1 MSGHNKW
8 TQIKRK
14 KEKTDSQKAKIF
26 GKYSKFIT
34 EEARKANGNLS
45 SPGLK
50 AVIDRAKEDNTP
62 ADIIERAIKKATEKG
77 AALERATYEAYGPG
91 GVALIIEVLTD
102 SKNRAAQ
109 EVKAI
114 LTRHELSL
122 AGQGSASWAFQKQG
136 MNWIPTTTTPIS
148 DEDGQKLSDLI
159 EAFEENDDVQE
170 VFTNAE

>member
-8 TQIKRK
+8 KQIKERK
-14 KEKTDSQKAKIF
+14 GKTDSQKAKIF
-26 GKYSKFIT
+26 GKYSKLIT
-34 EEARKANGNLS
+34 EEARKANGNLAA
-45 SPGLK
+45 PGLK
-50 AVIDRAKEDNTP
+50 AVIDRAKGDNTP

-77 AALERATYEAYGPG
+77 PAMETATYEAYGPG
-91 GVALIIEVLTD
+91 GAALMIEVLTD

-122 AGQGSASWAFQKQG
+122 AGQGSAAWAFQKQG
-136 MNWIPTTTTPIS
+136 MAWTPTTTVPLS
-148 DEDGQKLSDLI
+148 EEDMQKLSALI
-159 EAFEENDDVQE
+159 EEFEENDDVQD

>member
-1 MSGHNKW
+1 MSGHNRW
-8 TQIKRK
+8 VQIKRK
-14 KEKTDSQKAKIF
+14 KEKTDSQKAKVF
-26 GKYSKFIT
+26 GKYAKLIT
-34 EEARKANGNLS
+34 EEARKAGGNLS

-77 AALERATYEAYGPG
+77 VALESATYEAYGPG
-91 GVALIIEVLTD
+91 GVALMIEVLTD

-109 EVKAI
+109 QVKAI

-122 AGQGSASWAFQKQG
+122 AGQGSAAWAFQKQG
-136 MNWIPTTTTPIS
+136 ATWTPTTTVPLS
-148 DEDGQKLSDLI
+148 EEDLQKLAELI